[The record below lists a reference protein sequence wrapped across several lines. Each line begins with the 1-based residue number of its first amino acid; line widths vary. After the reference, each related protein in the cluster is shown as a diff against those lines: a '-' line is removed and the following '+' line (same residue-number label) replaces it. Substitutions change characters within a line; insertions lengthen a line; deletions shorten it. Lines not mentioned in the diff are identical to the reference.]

1 VMATTEKMELRVT
14 VERELMRQ
22 IDAIGQINGWDRTQT
37 AIWMLGSACNRIH
50 SKASLLHRM
59 AGGNP
64 IQLEVPAPT
73 TDWAPL

>member
-1 VMATTEKMELRVT
+1 MTNDKTELRVT

-37 AIWMLGSACNRIH
+37 VVWMLGSACNRIH
-50 SKASLLHRM
+50 GKAMMLSRM

-64 IQLEVPAPT
+64 MVLEVPAPT